1 MKIGPPVH
9 SRFYNIWDCVIPNV
23 RGQRRGS
30 AMWRLLSTG
39 GRLLSRL
46 VDTSSQAFG
55 TIWRCLGKP
64 RWPLGKQFM
73 ATVISVSRNSNHSS
87 YAHTPDRQTVAG
99 WGDGELTKSKDITLS
114 GPGILGKQKLFFSSD
129 HSKINKFR
137 TRFKYHLKC
146 FLLIIT
152 KSTSFAGI
160 EKILFIFFRI
170 QGSSFIC
177 YY

>member
-1 MKIGPPVH
+1 M
-9 SRFYNIWDCVIPNV
+9 
-23 RGQRRGS
+23 
-30 AMWRLLSTG
+30 
-39 GRLLSRL
+39 
-46 VDTSSQAFG
+46 DTSSQAFG

-177 YY
+177 YYYSRIFSFLVPRSGDLLCTCFTIFH